1 MFIRSAAELDGG
13 EWACRAVWISQ
24 QLLHWDAN
32 RHHSNRIRVRLIKH
46 CPQTLDGFS
55 CCKGGIQGVNRLM
68 KNIFRA
74 FQFARQNMKKNT
86 KVFSG
91 THKLYICIQLMY
103 WKRALLLCFQTICT
117 VNTSKRFQA
126 IWIQSVWLKSASLLN
141 GPDLGVTNHGWGD
154 LFCAPHFI
162 CAHGSFSCE
171 VKAQSVWSNQRA
183 SLICLSQHWTQGIVK
198 DVRGGMVTHDRPTT
212 SLREKNRE
220 IVLHSM

>member
-13 EWACRAVWISQ
+13 KWACRAVWISQ

-32 RHHSNRIRVRLIKH
+32 RHYSNRIRVRLIKH

-55 CCKGGIQGVNRLM
+55 CCQGGIQGVNRLM
-68 KNIFRA
+68 KNIDRA

-86 KVFSG
+86 SVLRD
-91 THKLYICIQLMY
+91 TYICI
-103 WKRALLLCFQTICT
+103 ALFTEYLHCEYM
-117 VNTSKRFQA
+117 SKRFQP

-141 GPDLGVTNHGWGD
+141 VADLGITNHSWGD
-154 LFCAPHFI
+154 LFGASHFI
-162 CAHGSFSCE
+162 SAHGSFSCE

-198 DVRGGMVTHDRPTT
+198 DVRGGMVTHDGPTT
-212 SLREKNRE
+212 TLREKNWE
-220 IVLHSM
+220 IMLHSM